1 MADKQK
7 SGATRTL
14 NLGEPYTRFGLFRR
28 SPRVSADWFRRHW
41 FQRHWLG
48 LILLAQLSL
57 TTVFIVFAATYG
69 FTESTIFFGA
79 LAGYNLV
86 ALLFR
91 LFFADHRRIRQLTDN
106 A

>member
-1 MADKQK
+1 MADKQT
-7 SGATRTL
+7 SGATPAAES
-14 NLGEPYTRFGLFRR
+14 GKPYTRFGPFRR
-28 SPRVSADWFRRHW
+28 SPSVSADL

-48 LILLAQLSL
+48 LILLAQLGL
-57 TTVFIVFAATYG
+57 TTMFIVFAATYG
-69 FTESTIFFGA
+69 FTGSTIFFGG

-91 LFFADHRRIRQLTDN
+91 LFFGNHRRIRDLTDE

>member
-1 MADKQK
+1 MAARQK
-7 SGATRTL
+7 AGAARLL
-14 NLGEPYTRFGLFRR
+14 NREAPYMRLGLFRR
-28 SPRVSADWFRRHW
+28 SPRGSADW

-48 LILLAQLSL
+48 LILLAQLGL

-69 FTESTIFFGA
+69 FTGSTLFFGA

-91 LFFADHRRIRQLTDN
+91 LFFADHRRIRQTTDDV
-106 A
+106 

>member
-1 MADKQK
+1 MMADNQT
-7 SGATRTL
+7 SGGTRPL
-14 NLGEPYTRFGLFRR
+14 NPGRPSTRFGPFRR
-28 SPRVSADWFRRHW
+28 SPSVSADW

-48 LILLAQLSL
+48 LILLAQLGL
-57 TTVFIVFAATYG
+57 TTMFIVFAATYG
-69 FTESTIFFGA
+69 FTGSTIFFGG

-91 LFFADHRRIRQLTDN
+91 LFFCDHGRIRELTDE